1 MNHVPDT
8 KQQIVRFARQLIQT
22 RSYLGFS
29 FQDIADQV
37 GIRKPS
43 LYHHFASKEALGIEV
58 LRQTHGAFERWVAK
72 TPPSPQGKLNA
83 YFDMYRH
90 GLNPGHGMCPAGA
103 MTPGWDCIE
112 EGLKEAARALREVQL
127 AWLADVVLALHRKRR
142 IACEHWASYI
152 FSSAQGAMVSARMS
166 GRSED
171 FDIVADIAQRTVLTL
186 GEPTA

>member
-1 MNHVPDT
+1 VNNVSDT
-8 KQQIVRFARQLIQT
+8 KQQIVRFARHLIQT

-58 LRQTHGAFERWVAK
+58 LQQTHRAFKRWVAK
-72 TPPSPQGKLNA
+72 TPPSPQAKLNA

-90 GLNPGHGMCPAGA
+90 GLNPGRGMCPAGA
-103 MTPGWDCIE
+103 MTPGWDCID
-112 EGLKEAARALREVQL
+112 EGLKEAARALREVQV
-127 AWLADVVLALHRKRR
+127 AWLADVVSTLHRKRR
-142 IACEHWASYI
+142 GVSEHWASYI

-166 GRSED
+166 GRPED
-171 FDIVADIAQRTVLTL
+171 FDVVADLAQRTVLAL
-186 GEPTA
+186 GEPTP